1 MWWVYVLELKP
12 DNEGV
17 SKWYVGHTC
26 RLQRRIHD
34 HMTENSVA
42 WVKRWGVRSVV
53 ECIRTT
59 EQDALGLEVGKT
71 TELAIKYG
79 IQNVRGGVNN
89 AAGDCPI
96 PHFWRAPVHGLS
108 PHRVRSR
115 SPNLNVEIDEHND
128 EHTGDD

>member
-1 MWWVYVLELKP
+1 MIQTMPSSPNGSSAKERFEAQRRAAGIGDSPMWWVYVLELKP

-26 RLQRRIHD
+26 RLQRRMHD
-34 HMTENSVA
+34 HMTEKSVA

-59 EQDALGLEVGKT
+59 EQDTLGLEVGKT

-79 IQNVRGGVNN
+79 IQNVRGG
-89 AAGDCPI
+89 
-96 PHFWRAPVHGLS
+96 R
-108 PHRVRSR
+108 
-115 SPNLNVEIDEHND
+115 
-128 EHTGDD
+128 